1 MAKIPINHVV
11 DGFVEFQNIS
21 SNLEGHTGTDHLG
34 FFGATP
40 VVKTAVADPAALTAG
55 ATVTAIDADVQAI
68 RNDVAALRTKLAAL
82 LDALQ
87 ALGLV

>member
-1 MAKIPINHVV
+1 MAAIERNHIIE
-11 DGFVEFQNIS
+11 GFSATLGFPSTVLNYS
-21 SNLEGHTGTDHLG
+21 GTDHLG
-34 FFGATP
+34 FFTATP
-40 VVKTAVADPAALTAG
+40 VAKTAVADPAALTAG
-55 ATVTAIDADVQAI
+55 ATVTAVDADVQAI